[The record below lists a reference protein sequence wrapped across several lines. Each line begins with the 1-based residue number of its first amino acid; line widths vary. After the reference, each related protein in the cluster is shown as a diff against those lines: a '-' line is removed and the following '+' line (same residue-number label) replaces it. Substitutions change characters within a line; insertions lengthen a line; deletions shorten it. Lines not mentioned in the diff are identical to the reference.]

1 MSISSDFSR
10 GSLSALQTGQQT
22 QVIAQEFVDAKQKE
36 AQVVNKSA
44 DTNSTSSDDAKSGND
59 LASDNSSGGS
69 AVVDGAKMEEVNVKM
84 RQLSVGLSFEM
95 TEDGSDNIV
104 KVVDQE
110 TGDVVRQ
117 IPTEEFLE
125 MSKRLDS
132 IFGEL
137 SDLKG
142 TLINSEV

>member
-10 GSLSALQTGQQT
+10 NSLSSLQTGQQT
-22 QVIAQEFVDAKQKE
+22 QVIEQEFVEAKQKE
-36 AQVVNKSA
+36 SQVVKQSA
-44 DTNSTSSDDAKSGND
+44 DTSSTSDDSKTGSD
-59 LASDNSSGGS
+59 LASENSSSGIEL
-69 AVVDGAKMEEVNVKM
+69 VNEAKMEEVNVKM

-104 KVVDQE
+104 KVVDQD
-110 TGDVVRQ
+110 TGDLVRQ
-117 IPTEEFLE
+117 IPSEEFLE

-142 TLINSEV
+142 NLINSEV

>member
-10 GSLSALQTGQQT
+10 NSLSPLQTGQQT
-22 QVIAQEFVDAKQKE
+22 QVSEQEFVDAKQKE
-36 AQVVNKSA
+36 SQVIKQSA
-44 DTNSTSSDDAKSGND
+44 DISNTSEDSKSGND
-59 LASDNSSGGS
+59 LASSNGSSNQE
-69 AVVDGAKMEEVNVKM
+69 VVDEVKMEEVNIKM

-110 TGDVVRQ
+110 TGDLVRQ
-117 IPTEEFLE
+117 IPSEEFLE

-137 SDLKG
+137 TDLKG
-142 TLINSEV
+142 NLINSEV

>member
-10 GSLSALQTGQQT
+10 NSLSPLQTGQQT
-22 QVIAQEFVDAKQKE
+22 QVSEQEFVDAKQKE
-36 AQVVNKSA
+36 SQVIKQSA
-44 DTNSTSSDDAKSGND
+44 DISNTSEDSKSGND
-59 LASDNSSGGS
+59 LASSNGSSNQE
-69 AVVDGAKMEEVNVKM
+69 VVDEVKMEEVNIKM

-110 TGDVVRQ
+110 TGDLVRQ
-117 IPTEEFLE
+117 IPSEEFLE

-137 SDLKG
+137 TDLKG
-142 TLINSEV
+142 K

>member
-10 GSLSALQTGQQT
+10 NSLSPLQTGQQT
-22 QVIAQEFVDAKQKE
+22 QVSEQEFVDAKQKE
-36 AQVVNKSA
+36 SQVIKQSA
-44 DTNSTSSDDAKSGND
+44 DISNTSEDSKSGND
-59 LASDNSSGGS
+59 LASSNGSSNQK
-69 AVVDGAKMEEVNVKM
+69 VVDEVKMEEVNIKM

-110 TGDVVRQ
+110 TGDLVRQ
-117 IPTEEFLE
+117 IPSEEFLE

-137 SDLKG
+137 TDLKG
-142 TLINSEV
+142 NLINSEV

>member
-10 GSLSALQTGQQT
+10 SSLSSLQTGQQT
-22 QVIAQEFVDAKQKE
+22 QVSEQEFVEAKQKE
-36 AQVVNKSA
+36 SQVIKQSA
-44 DTNSTSSDDAKSGND
+44 DISNTSEDSKSGND
-59 LASDNSSGGS
+59 LASSESSS
-69 AVVDGAKMEEVNVKM
+69 SQELVDEAKMEEVNVKM

-110 TGDVVRQ
+110 TGDLVRQ
-117 IPTEEFLE
+117 IPSEEFLE

-137 SDLKG
+137 TDLKG
-142 TLINSEV
+142 NLINSEV

>member
-10 GSLSALQTGQQT
+10 NSLSALQTGQQT
-22 QVIAQEFVDAKQKE
+22 QVTEQEFVEVKQKE
-36 AQVVNKSA
+36 SQVIKQSA
-44 DTNSTSSDDAKSGND
+44 DIGDTSEESKGGND
-59 LASDNSSGGS
+59 LAEPRDPTVED
-69 AVVDGAKMEEVNVKM
+69 AVDETKMEEVNVKM

-95 TEDGSDNIV
+95 SEDGSENIV

-110 TGDVVRQ
+110 TGDLVRQ
-117 IPTEEFLE
+117 IPSEEFLE

-137 SDLKG
+137 TDLKG
-142 TLINSEV
+142 NLINSEV

>member
-10 GSLSALQTGQQT
+10 SSLSALQTGQQT
-22 QVIAQEFVDAKQKE
+22 QVTEQEFVEARQKE
-36 AQVVNKSA
+36 SQVVKQSA
-44 DTNSTSSDDAKSGND
+44 DISNTPDESKSGSD
-59 LASDNSSGGS
+59 LASSDKSKSEQL
-69 AVVDGAKMEEVNVKM
+69 VDEVKVDEVNVKM

-104 KVVDQE
+104 KVVDQD
-110 TGDVVRQ
+110 TGDLVRQ
-117 IPTEEFLE
+117 IPSEEFLE

-137 SDLKG
+137 TDLKG
-142 TLINSEV
+142 NLINSEV